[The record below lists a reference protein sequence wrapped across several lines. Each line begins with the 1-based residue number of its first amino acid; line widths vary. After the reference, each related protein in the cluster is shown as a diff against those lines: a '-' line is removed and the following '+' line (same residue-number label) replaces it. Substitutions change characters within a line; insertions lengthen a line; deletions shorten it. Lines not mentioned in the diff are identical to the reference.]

1 MNLLRTVGV
10 AAMVSVAFP
19 GCKQRPQR
27 GTEAIRGAA
36 IYMEKCAVCHGQDGL
51 SPLPSCPP
59 LRDSEWLAGRNEP
72 LIAIVLDGLCGPLV
86 VKGNTYNGLMPAWR
100 DVLSDEEIASV
111 LNFLRLQWSTSDKL
125 ISASETAEL
134 RKKTKMRQT
143 FWTDSELREAWN
155 AAETESVDSALKPG
169 K

>member
-1 MNLLRTVGV
+1 
-10 AAMVSVAFP
+10 MVSVAFP

-59 LRDSEWLAGRNEP
+59 LRDSEWLAGRSEP
-72 LIAIVLDGLCGPLV
+72 LIAIVLDGLRGPLV
-86 VKGNTYNGLMPAWR
+86 VKGNTFNGLMPAWR

-111 LNFLRLQWSTSDKL
+111 LNFLRLQWSTSDEL
-125 ISASETAEL
+125 ISSSEIADM
-134 RKKTKMRQT
+134 RKKTGRRQA
-143 FWTDSELREAWN
+143 FWTDGELRSAWD
-155 AAETESVDSALKPG
+155 AEKRTSLIQP
-169 K
+169 